1 MADIQQGL
9 QGQFN
14 DLLPE
19 KLAKKTLTSD
29 CDSHKYGM
37 YCQHLESGV

>member
-19 KLAKKTLTSD
+19 KLAKTTQVIVILTSVV
-29 CDSHKYGM
+29 CI
-37 YCQHLESGV
+37 VNI

>member
-1 MADIQQGL
+1 MANIQQGL

-19 KLAKKTLTSD
+19 KLAKNLTSD
-29 CDSHKYGM
+29 CDSHKCGM
-37 YCQHLESGV
+37 YCQHLENGV

>member
-19 KLAKKTLTSD
+19 KLAKKTSQVIVILTSVV
-29 CDSHKYGM
+29 CI
-37 YCQHLESGV
+37 VNI